1 MLHCIFSDVH
11 GCSQIDG
18 HILFL
23 DPLMQELFFHKNHWV
38 KVLSILVKIRPELLV
53 VLNFK
58 RIKYFSKPFHACRLR
73 TLEDWKRQTS
83 CYEGN
88 LIAAHHQ
95 VTLRQKFFFH
105 CPLSVFF
112 SFFSFLFFGLLRQLS
127 QICRVWLIST
137 LQKVRTRSPYV
148 ANIEIVSFGR
158 SLTWFTIA
166 YILNRCLFS
175 AVFLDH
181 QKKNARTE

>member
-1 MLHCIFSDVH
+1 MLHYIFSDVH
-11 GCSQIDG
+11 CCSQIDG

-23 DPLMQELFFHKNHWV
+23 DPLGQELFFHKNHWV
-38 KVLSILVKIRPELLV
+38 KVLSILMKIRPEHLV

-58 RIKYFSKPFHACRLR
+58 RIKYFSKPFHACRLWR
-73 TLEDWKRQTS
+73 VEDWKRQTS
-83 CYEGN
+83 CYERN
-88 LIAAHHQ
+88 LIAAPHQ
-95 VTLRQKFFFH
+95 VTLREKFFFH
-105 CPLSVFF
+105 CPLCVYF

-148 ANIEIVSFGR
+148 TNIEIVSFWR

-175 AVFLDH
+175 AVYLIH